1 MTVIGQRNLVDQS
14 AAVRVR
20 PNCSW
25 ELTLRLAKRRRR
37 YPSLKALLRLQLK
50 TSLGHSFFFSPPRC
64 DSFASSDQSDPQLS
78 TDRKVVDSGESE
90 LGFRMLC
97 ICRLAQSTSPAKRC
111 VRAPSR
117 RENVFR
123 FGMSVDQEWSGVAR
137 THISVLFLSLVPP
150 KIMHR
155 KLFKPSHAAT
165 SSTSKALPDDK
176 VKEIARAIALKAE
189 RDYSNLLAAAQH
201 ATHHHKEATDSLKNL
216 LDQILQ
222 DTHTAADGHPRKEA
236 VVWTANIRN
245 RLSSTRAN
253 VSSSASSPV
262 PRLEHVLVVLQLVR
276 NEYLAHSSVCETA
289 AEKLAVV
296 LKVLVSLHTPSIPNC
311 TYQKTI

>member
-50 TSLGHSFFFSPPRC
+50 TSLGHSFFFHRLAGIRSLRRN
-64 DSFASSDQSDPQLS
+64 QSDPQLS
-78 TDRKVVDSGESE
+78 TDRKVVDSGESG